1 MPQMQM
7 FNQMMGGKTPEQQIE
22 TIKNIAQSNG
32 IDLNEKIFSEQ
43 DLKMFGLDFPR
54 KG

>member
-32 IDLNEKIFSEQ
+32 IDLNAKIFSEQ